1 LFKILATAVKLPETE
16 PTKFNPETLLQM
28 SGPRPVTGMDRP
40 TKETHSAI
48 RFWDEIDFLE
58 WAESPAF
65 QVENRGKL
73 PYLEQENGDP
83 IPEETVRAMRK
94 VLRGAWSELVQRKL
108 APLTWGKLATTGR
121 DLVHGLMEAAFPFLR
136 FANNGWKVE
145 RMATKTYSSWHGR
158 HVDDNGNWKNKKS
171 QQDSGDEDDIDEDD
185 TGDSEDSKLKMKKR
199 KRKHVKHA
207 KSEVPYKR
215 FKGKYKL
222 IF

>member
-1 LFKILATAVKLPETE
+1 
-16 PTKFNPETLLQM
+16 M

-65 QVENRGKL
+65 QVKNQGKL
-73 PYLEQENGDP
+73 PYLEQENGDL

-121 DLVHGLMEAAFPFLR
+121 DLVHGLMEAAFPFLQ